1 MADTLIRPA
10 RPDEVWDILA
20 WRNAPRVRQAMLTQH
35 EIGRTEHQAW
45 FERQLANPQFRQMLV
60 EHGSQPVAV
69 QAFFNIRP
77 DRSAWWAF
85 YFTDAVPDD
94 MAAMLKI
101 WKWVELAGLAYAFE
115 TLRLDT
121 LYCEVLRSN
130 SGVLNWHK
138 RFGFVAC
145 DPSFSTNTA
154 SHDLEVLSL
163 SRSAYDRL
171 RTSRSGQ
178 DIAVVAM
185 EPHPF
190 DTPTSSQESHP

>member
-10 RPDEVWDILA
+10 RPDEVWDILG

-35 EIGRTEHQAW
+35 EIGRAEHQAW
-45 FERQLANPQFRQMLV
+45 FARQLAQPLFRQMLV
-60 EHGSQPVAV
+60 EHGGSTVAV
-69 QAFFNIRP
+69 QAFFDIQP
-77 DRSAWWAF
+77 ARSAWWAF

-94 MAAMLKI
+94 MAAMLRI
-101 WKWVELAGLAYAFE
+101 WKWVELAGLVYAFD
-115 TLRLDT
+115 TLQLDT

-138 RFGFVAC
+138 RFGFVVC
-145 DPSFSTNTA
+145 EPNLSVNTA

-163 SRSAYDRL
+163 SRAAYDRL
-171 RTSRSGQ
+171 RTGRSGQ
-178 DIAVVAM
+178 DIAVVAI